1 MARKLKS
8 DKVLFTATLLLVC
21 ISVVM
26 VYSASAVMAMEQ
38 KQAPYY
44 YLFKQAAWALLGL
57 VFRPDR
63 HAHRLPQLPAADGHL
78 DDARGRRAWRSWP
91 CSSGGRST
99 APRAGSLLGSLGVQ
113 PSELAK
119 IAVIFCTAALLERR
133 MDRIDEVGYSLLP
146 IGVTVGIIVALILV
160 EPDLGTAVT
169 VLMIAA
175 VMVFAA
181 GLNYTLLRRPAPD
194 RRCPAA
200 YLVIATS
207 EYRMKRVRAFLDPY
221 SDPLG
226 DGYQMIQS
234 MIAVGTGG
242 VTGRG
247 LMDGLQKLFYL
258 PEPHNDFIFS
268 VIAEELGL
276 IGSTVVV
283 ACFCVITWRGLR
295 TAMRAP
301 DRFGTFVAIGLTT
314 MIAFQAFFNI
324 SVVLGLLPTK
334 GIPLP
339 FVSAGGSS
347 LLINMIGMAV
357 LLNVSQHASPAQV
370 SRRVHVTIRCM
381 RPLRIR
387 HRRRRNRRP
396 SLSRDCRRAGSPA
409 AAVRTRS

>member
-1 MARKLKS
+1 MARKLTS
-8 DKVLFTATLLLVC
+8 DKWLFTATLLLVC

-38 KQAPYY
+38 HHEPYY

-57 VFRPDR
+57 VFVPIVMRIDYRNYRQPRVIWTMLGLVAVALVAVLFGRPVNGASR
-63 HAHRLPQLPAADGHL
+63 WL
-78 DDARGRRAWRSWP
+78 
-91 CSSGGRST
+91 
-99 APRAGSLLGSLGVQ
+99 LLGPLGVQ

-133 MDRIDEVGYSLLP
+133 MDRIDEIGYSLLP
-146 IGVTVGIIVALILV
+146 IGITVGVIVALILI

-181 GLNYTLLRRPAPD
+181 GLNYTYLLGLFLTAA
-194 RRCPAA
+194 PAA

-207 EYRMKRVRAFLDPY
+207 EYRMKRVTAFLDPY

-234 MIAVGTGG
+234 MIAIGTGG
-242 VTGRG
+242 ITGRG

-268 VIAEELGL
+268 VIGEELGL
-276 IGSTVVV
+276 IGATVVV
-283 ACFCVITWRGLR
+283 ACFCIITWRGLR

-314 MIAFQAFFNI
+314 MVAFQAFFNI
-324 SVVLGLLPTK
+324 SVVLGILPTK

-339 FVSAGGSS
+339 FVSYGGSS
-347 LLINMIGMAV
+347 LLINLLGMGI
-357 LLNVSQHASPAQV
+357 LLNVSQHAS
-370 SRRVHVTIRCM
+370 STHVITTL
-381 RPLRIR
+381 PTQ
-387 HRRRRNRRP
+387 
-396 SLSRDCRRAGSPA
+396 DA
-409 AAVRTRS
+409 